1 MPLADQ
7 WASQGGQNNPKPLSP
22 WAPAFAQQRASSLIL
37 STSKST
43 EGVALSKTHAFLCF
57 QIIMERAR

>member
-1 MPLADQ
+1 MSLADQ
-7 WASQGGQNNPKPLSP
+7 WTSQDVGRTTLSP